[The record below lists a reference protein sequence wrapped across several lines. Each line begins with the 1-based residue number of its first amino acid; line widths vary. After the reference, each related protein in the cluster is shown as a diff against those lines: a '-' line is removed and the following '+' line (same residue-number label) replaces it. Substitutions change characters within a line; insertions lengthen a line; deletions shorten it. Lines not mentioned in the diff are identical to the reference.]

1 MKLAQEEFKLPPL
14 LTDIEIE
21 EILKVIPDL
30 TKWANE
36 IMAYA
41 TESAVNHGKQWNGFK
56 VVEGRSVRKYMDEEE
71 VAKAAKDAGYTD
83 IYRQSLITLTEMQKL
98 MGKKQFDEILGKLII
113 KPRGKPTLVPESD
126 KRQAINVTNAKNE
139 FKMED

>member
-14 LTDIEIE
+14 LTDSEFE
-21 EILKVIPDL
+21 DILRVIPDL

-36 IMAYA
+36 IMVYA

-56 VVEGRSVRKYMDEEE
+56 VVEERSVRKYKDEEA
-71 VAKAAKDAGYTD
+71 VANAAKNAVYKD

-98 MGKKQFDEILGKLII
+98 MGKKEFEEILGELIV
-113 KPRGKPTLVPESD
+113 KPQGKPTLVLNTD
-126 KRQAINVTNAKNE
+126 KRLAINVTSAKNE
-139 FKMED
+139 FNEED